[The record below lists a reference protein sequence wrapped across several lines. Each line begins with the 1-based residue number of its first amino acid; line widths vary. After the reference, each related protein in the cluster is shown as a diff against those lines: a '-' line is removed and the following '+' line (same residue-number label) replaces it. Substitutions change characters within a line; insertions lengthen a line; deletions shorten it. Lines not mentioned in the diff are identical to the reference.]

1 MSSWSTRVWDDWL
14 KNGTPYPDS
23 DTFVEPQNIKDAVQ
37 FRTVVLAVEIDEPTT
52 KKIRECGAKETLSL
66 ILVIIASCL
75 LFPINIAEREQSRTV
90 GLPDSCRFDIG
101 RFRVEPTDLRKVSTS
116 E

>member
-14 KNGTPYPDS
+14 KHGTPYPDS
-23 DTFVEPQNIKDAVQ
+23 DTFVEPQNIKDTVQ

-52 KKIRECGAKETLSL
+52 KNIRECGAKETLLSL

-75 LFPINIAEREQSRTV
+75 IFPINICEFFLAFLYEQLIEMRGDYVLVCKGDKSFIP
-90 GLPDSCRFDIG
+90 LAY
-101 RFRVEPTDLRKVSTS
+101 
-116 E
+116 

>member
-14 KNGTPYPDS
+14 KHGTPYPDS
-23 DTFVEPQNIKDAVQ
+23 DTFVEPQKVKDTVQ

-52 KKIRECGAKETLSL
+52 KNIRECGAKETLLSL

-75 LFPINIAEREQSRTV
+75 IFPINICEFFANLNAR
-90 GLPDSCRFDIG
+90 GLCINMQG
-101 RFRVEPTDLRKVSTS
+101 E
-116 E
+116 

>member
-14 KNGTPYPDS
+14 KHGTPDPDS
-23 DTFVEPQNIKDAVQ
+23 DTFVEPQNIKDTVQ

-52 KKIRECGAKETLSL
+52 KKIRECGAKETHLSL

-75 LFPINIAEREQSRTV
+75 IFPRNVCKFVLFCF
-90 GLPDSCRFDIG
+90 L
-101 RFRVEPTDLRKVSTS
+101 
-116 E
+116 

>member
-23 DTFVEPQNIKDAVQ
+23 DTTHTSTFVEPQNFQDAVQ
-37 FRTVVLAVEIDEPTT
+37 FRTVVLAVDIDEPTT
-52 KKIRECGAKETLSL
+52 NKIRECGAKETLLSL

-75 LFPINIAEREQSRTV
+75 IFPINICEFFLYEQLIEMRGDYV
-90 GLPDSCRFDIG
+90 LICKGIAY
-101 RFRVEPTDLRKVSTS
+101 
-116 E
+116 